1 MEKAYVNARRW
12 LVTSF
17 SNFDMGLG
25 KMEDIFQAFE
35 RFGAFRG
42 DYLMSL
48 FDYNLA
54 VAQLDKSSGA
64 YRRNLPPDSK
74 PQKDITPG
82 QAVQPVSAPAPVK
95 AK

>member
-1 MEKAYVNARRW
+1 MEKAYINARRW

-42 DYLMSL
+42 DYLMAL

-64 YRRNLPPDSK
+64 FRRNLPAEGK
-74 PQKDITPG
+74 PEKDITP
-82 QAVQPVSAPAPVK
+82 AVQPVSAPAPVK